1 MCDTALNG
9 VYVRAEELVNMQS
22 GKGEMMVMVSLIFFT
37 DQRRMAVN
45 RVMMVMWNEIMNL
58 QNAEGQKDEDTA

>member
-9 VYVRAEELVNMQS
+9 VNVRAEELVNMQT

>member
-1 MCDTALNG
+1 VQT
-9 VYVRAEELVNMQS
+9 

-37 DQRRMAVN
+37 DQRWMAVN

-58 QNAEGQKDEDTA
+58 QNAEGQKDEDTAKS